1 VIWLRFFFDAQPTG
15 RGNPVDS
22 QIYKA
27 IVNAIPDIIM
37 KRKRSPNILAVQ
49 FLVGFQ
55 AALGT
60 MAACLGMS

>member
-1 VIWLRFFFDAQPTG
+1 
-15 RGNPVDS
+15 VDS

-37 KRKRSPNILAVQ
+37 KRKRSQNILAVQ

-55 AALGT
+55 TALGT